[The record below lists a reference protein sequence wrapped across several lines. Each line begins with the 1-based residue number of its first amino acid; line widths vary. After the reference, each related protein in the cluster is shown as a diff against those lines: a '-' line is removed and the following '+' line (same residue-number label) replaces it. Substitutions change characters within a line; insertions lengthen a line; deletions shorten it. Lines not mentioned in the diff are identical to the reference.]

1 MSGNPTLLVA
11 GAGGHLGR
19 RVVELL
25 LDGGATN
32 VVAATRSPEKL
43 ADLAARGVTVRH
55 ADFEAP
61 ASLPD
66 AFAGADRMLLVST
79 DALGTPGRRLAQH
92 RAAIDAAVQA
102 GVQHIVYTSMPNPG
116 SDSPI
121 SFAPDHRG
129 TEEALKAS
137 GLGYTILRN
146 NWYTDLL
153 LAGVSAAL
161 ASGQLVGAAGDGG
174 AAYITRDDCARAAAA
189 ALRSTETASRTLN
202 ITGPAVVGYAE
213 IAAIL
218 SEIGGKPVTYVPVEP
233 AALEAGLIAHGVPAI
248 YAQIAAESDVAK
260 ARGLMGPAT
269 ADFQTLTGTAPT
281 SVRDFLT
288 SQSLVLQEK

>member
-1 MSGNPTLLVA
+1 MSANPTLLVA

-25 LDGGATN
+25 LDSGATN

-43 ADLAARGVTVRH
+43 ADLVARGVTVRR
-55 ADFEAP
+55 ADFDEP
-61 ASLPD
+61 ASLPA
-66 AFAGADRMLLVST
+66 AFAGADRMLLIST
-79 DALGTPGRRLAQH
+79 DALGIPGRRLAQH
-92 RAAIDAAVQA
+92 RAAIDAAVRA
-102 GVQHIVYTSMPNPG
+102 GVQHVVYTSMPNPDP
-116 SDSPI
+116 DSPI
-121 SFAPDHRG
+121 NFAPDHRG
-129 TEEALKAS
+129 TEEALEAS
-137 GLGYTILRN
+137 GLGYTVLRN

-153 LAGVSAAL
+153 LAGVPAAL
-161 ASGQLVGAAGDGG
+161 ASGKLVGAAGDGG
-174 AAYITRDDCARAAAA
+174 AAYIARDDCARAAAA

-233 AALEAGLIAHGVPAI
+233 AAFEAGLIAHGVPAV
-248 YAQIAAESDVAK
+248 YAQISAEADVAK
-260 ARGLMGPAT
+260 ARGRMGPAT
-269 ADFQTLTGTAPT
+269 GEFQALTGTSPT

-288 SQSLVLQEK
+288 SSLALQEI